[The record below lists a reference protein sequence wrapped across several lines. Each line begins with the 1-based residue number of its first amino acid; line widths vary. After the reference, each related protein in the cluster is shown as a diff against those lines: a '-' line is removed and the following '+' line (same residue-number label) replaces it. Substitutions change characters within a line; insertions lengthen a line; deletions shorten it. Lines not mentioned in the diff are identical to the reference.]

1 MVGTIETLLFAGDHY
16 EANVRMASDVIQV
29 HPSAS
34 GNWHEGQQVR
44 LNLASEH
51 LQIWA
56 GTERTRCASNRVM
69 PSSERVSSRACRPS
83 CSRRAWALRSSSA
96 SLAQAPTTYASSARL
111 GVMTLAPW

>member
-1 MVGTIETLLFAGDHY
+1 MLFRSPEYVTVGPAAELAAEANSMVGTIETLLFAGDHY

-56 GTERTRCASNRVM
+56 GTERT
-69 PSSERVSSRACRPS
+69 
-83 CSRRAWALRSSSA
+83 
-96 SLAQAPTTYASSARL
+96 
-111 GVMTLAPW
+111 